1 MTDTAPDLA
10 AIRAAIDDLDRRIAP
25 LIAER
30 LAWVRRAAAHKPT
43 RADVVVPWRVE
54 DVVAKAAAHAAAAG
68 ADPAPVAAI
77 YRALVDI
84 SIGEEAKTW
93 DALHT
98 SRAVSDP
105 GAADGQSVEP

>member
-1 MTDTAPDLA
+1 
-10 AIRAAIDDLDRRIAP
+10 
-25 LIAER
+25 
-30 LAWVRRAAAHKPT
+30 
-43 RADVVVPWRVE
+43 VVVPWRVV

-93 DALHT
+93 DACAPPARPQT
-98 SRAVSDP
+98 RVPRRSVRRAVGSLADP
-105 GAADGQSVEP
+105 TGTP